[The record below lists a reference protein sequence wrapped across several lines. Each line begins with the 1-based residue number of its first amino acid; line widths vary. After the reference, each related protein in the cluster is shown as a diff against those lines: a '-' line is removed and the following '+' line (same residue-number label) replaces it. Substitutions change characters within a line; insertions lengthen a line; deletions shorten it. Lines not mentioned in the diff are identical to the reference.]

1 MPVANINSAWESGDL
16 VFRNAAKTVI
26 ATFANTGASLEL
38 KRPVELVTGDQLAT
52 ITEGIILLN
61 KGSAIALTLA
71 APTTGTDDGKILHI
85 RSETAQAHTITLT
98 SGAYNGGAT
107 TVATLTAAI
116 ANGIS
121 LVAYLGTWWVF
132 EDINVSGYA

>member
-1 MPVANINSAWESGDL
+1 MPVNKVNAAWSSGDL
-16 VFRNAAKTVI
+16 LFKNASKVTI
-26 ATFANTGASLEL
+26 ATLSNTGASLSR

-71 APTTGTDDGKILHI
+71 APTTGTDDGKVLHI

-116 ANGIS
+116 ANGLS